1 MAILLI
7 IAYFEIRMADIIS
20 YAIKKN
26 LAFGSMTLKNNYF
39 NSIRPLHNGQI
50 ILDVPPLWNSLPP
63 GEKSF
68 ITLAGISNCLLQDG
82 QVSIVRVL
90 GFCVFF
96 LFQNIWDYLL

>member
-1 MAILLI
+1 MRAGSGKR
-7 IAYFEIRMADIIS
+7 IRDKGQQARD
-20 YAIKKN
+20 KKN

-68 ITLAGISNCLLQDG
+68 ITLVGISNSLLHEEHVII
-82 QVSIVRVL
+82 VSGL
-90 GFCVFF
+90 VFF
-96 LFQNIWDYLL
+96 FFFFPKHLELSPVSLL